1 MRPLGK
7 LPLPFVGA
15 SMPRVACGIVGS
27 GARLGS
33 PPETPGVKD
42 EVRIGATDE
51 FVDESAAESGF
62 VGFLM
67 YAEELE

>member
-1 MRPLGK
+1 MMPLGK
-7 LPLPFVGA
+7 LPLPFGG
-15 SMPRVACGIVGS
+15 VACGRAGA

-51 FVDESAAESGF
+51 FVDDSAAESGF
-62 VGFLM
+62 VGFLI
-67 YAEELE
+67 YAGGLE